1 MSASPVLAFQE
12 YFVVLIASPDPQLRV
27 RAGQCF
33 NSGQWKAESVSS
45 GAEAI
50 VRLESRAP
58 SPIVLLIDRGLP
70 DLEPVELSNFVLSHF
85 PEMHVCIVDSSF
97 AGFTPHAIPGL
108 APSHLLDE
116 VLGRLQP
123 DRPDPGSGRAMP
135 ISAGPASLPGIVSQS
150 PQFADVARLVRLVSR
165 HKTSVLLQGETGT
178 GKELVARA
186 LHELSPRHH
195 HPFVAVNCAAI
206 PEALMESELF
216 GHLRGAFTG
225 ALQSR
230 VGRVQAADRGTL
242 FLDEIGELPLPL
254 QAKLLRF
261 LQDGEVYR
269 LGSTTPEYPDVR
281 VVAATNSAL
290 NARSQAGTFRSDL
303 LFRLNAFPINL
314 PALRQRTADIPVL
327 ASYFLDELCA
337 AAAQPPKRFSSAAMQ
352 ALQTHAWPGNV
363 RELRHAVERAFILAD
378 GHGVIEP
385 EHFLP
390 FFTLES

>member
-1 MSASPVLAFQE
+1 MSASPVLAFQKH
-12 YFVVLIASPDPQLRV
+12 YVVLIASPDPQLRV

-50 VRLESRAP
+50 VRLESRTH

-85 PEMHVCIVDSSF
+85 PEMHVCIMDSSF

-108 APSHLLDE
+108 APSHLLEE

-123 DRPDPGSGRAMP
+123 DRPDPSGGTAMP
-135 ISAGPASLPGIVSQS
+135 VAAGPASLPGIVSKSAQI
-150 PQFADVARLVRLVSR
+150 AEVARLVRLVSR

-230 VGRVQAADRGTL
+230 PATQSLRPMCRRGGHQKLAHAIADLPERERKVLALYHHEELTMK
-242 FLDEIGELPLPL
+242 EIGSVLGIGESRIS
-254 QAKLLRF
+254 QIHSAAIVRLRF
-261 LQDGEVYR
+261 RMGE
-269 LGSTTPEYPDVR
+269 LLT
-281 VVAATNSAL
+281 AKA
-290 NARSQAGTFRSDL
+290 QA
-303 LFRLNAFPINL
+303 
-314 PALRQRTADIPVL
+314 
-327 ASYFLDELCA
+327 
-337 AAAQPPKRFSSAAMQ
+337 
-352 ALQTHAWPGNV
+352 
-363 RELRHAVERAFILAD
+363 
-378 GHGVIEP
+378 
-385 EHFLP
+385 
-390 FFTLES
+390 